1 MKFTDIYF
9 NREERFS
16 LGIEESSGKFYAS
29 IPVTNGMTGDEEYYE
44 ISHAQLELF
53 KKYLNAALAFV
64 TKCRNRQLD
73 ELLIEKL
80 CVCVCVCVW
89 RCERSA

>member
-9 NREERFS
+9 NREKRFS

-29 IPVTNGMTGDEEYYE
+29 IPVTNGLTDYEEYYE

-53 KKYLNAALAFV
+53 KKDLNAALAFV

-73 ELLIEKL
+73 ELLIQKPGD
-80 CVCVCVCVW
+80 V
-89 RCERSA
+89 RGSPD